1 MFGPLGVHTACLEGS
16 SNWGEGLTTSLSA
29 SPPSLHHFLHS
40 LIHLLLGAQM
50 EEPLG
55 YPGMLCRG
63 DFFPLIMG
71 VALIVNQREE
81 KIGASATMM
90 LLGQVFPP
98 PFSQ

>member
-50 EEPLG
+50 EGPLG

-63 DFFPLIMG
+63 DFFFIMG
-71 VALIVNQREE
+71 VPFVVNQREE

-90 LLGQVFPP
+90 LLGQVFPS